1 MMSRT
6 TSYLLAVTAFVVCGL
21 TQEVRAGACII
32 PQPLRGQTVNMVR
45 VDNDA
50 LPSDVVLPRPRLDGR
65 IVGGYE
71 VNITDAPHQISLQTS
86 GGHICGGSIIAPRWV
101 LTAAHCTDGKNAQQL
116 KVRIGSS
123 EASNGGQLLRVKDIV
138 QHEKF
143 NFSNVDYDF
152 SLLRLEKEIQF
163 SENKKSVKLPE
174 ESNEFMDG
182 DICYVTGWGNTQN
195 ASESRQ
201 WLRQAEVPLFN
212 QDLCSE
218 KYKKFG
224 GVTERMIC
232 AGYLEG
238 GKDACQGDS
247 GGPLISKDGVLV
259 GVVSWGYGCAKPDYP
274 GVYSRVQYAREWVR
288 QHSGA

>member
-1 MMSRT
+1 MLFKT
-6 TSYLLAVTAFVVCGL
+6 TTFSLAIAYFVLCAL
-21 TQEVRAGACII
+21 TSEVGAGACIV
-32 PQPLRGQTVNMVR
+32 PEPLKGQEMNLVR
-45 VDNDA
+45 VDDEA

-65 IVGGYE
+65 IVGGYNI
-71 VNITDAPHQISLQTS
+71 NITDAPHQISLQTS

-101 LTAAHCTDGKNAQQL
+101 LTAAHCTDGKTAEKL

-123 EASNGGQLLRVKDIV
+123 EASSGGQLLRVKEIV

-143 NFSNVDYDF
+143 NYSNVDYDF
-152 SLLRLEKEIQF
+152 SLLYLEKEIQY
-163 SENKKSVKLPE
+163 SDNKKPIKLPDE
-174 ESNEFMDG
+174 KDQFMDG

-212 QDLCSE
+212 HELCSE
-218 KYKKFG
+218 KYKQFG
-224 GVTERMIC
+224 GVTDRMLC

-247 GGPLISKDGVLV
+247 GGPLITKDGMLV
-259 GVVSWGYGCAKPDYP
+259 GVVSWGYGCARPEYP
-274 GVYSRVQYAREWVR
+274 GVYSRVQFARHWIRKRSEV
-288 QHSGA
+288 